1 MIINRIVILIVM
13 VMIIVMIIV
22 IIIIIIIVIVILIT
36 AIIGARR
43 EPLVRPARA
52 DRRGD
57 LVRVCIYINI

>member
-22 IIIIIIIVIVILIT
+22 IIIIIIVIVILIT